1 MRTIGARAGT
11 LLLTLWLA
19 GLAGALLVRLGPGF
33 GIDEQELDPRLST
46 QTRAAW
52 RASHENER
60 HVGRFYLHF
69 LVRTL
74 RGDLGVSRSLDRP
87 VAELLRERFPTTLRT
102 VALGLAIGW
111 VAGLLLAAADHCA
124 RSAAIDLMAALMSG
138 TLLCL
143 PASLMALLFVFL
155 GAPPG
160 LGIAALIAPRVF
172 RYAHDLFVNAAAA
185 PHVLT
190 AWARG
195 LAPLPILLRHILP
208 CVRTQLL
215 SLAGVSV
222 SIAFTASIPIE
233 AICDSPGIGQLA
245 WQAALAR
252 DLPLLVNLT
261 LLVAAVTVVGNA
273 VCGSKPAESEAV

>member
-1 MRTIGARAGT
+1 MRTIGARAGAM
-11 LLLTLWLA
+11 LLTLWLA

-33 GIDEQELDPRLST
+33 GIDEQELDPRLSA
-46 QTRAAW
+46 QTRAAL
-52 RASHENER
+52 RASHESER
-60 HVGRFYLHF
+60 HIGHFYLHF
-69 LVRTL
+69 LAGTI
-74 RGDLGVSRSLDRP
+74 RGDLGVSRSLGRP

-102 VALGLAIGW
+102 VVLGLAVGW
-111 VAGLLLAAADHCA
+111 VAGLLLAAVDHCS
-124 RSAAIDLMAALMSG
+124 RSAAVDLIAAGLSG
-138 TLLCL
+138 ALLCL
-143 PASLMALLFVFL
+143 PASLLALLFVFL
-155 GAPPG
+155 GAPAG

-172 RYAHDLFVNAAAA
+172 RYAHDLFLSAAAS

-195 LAPLPILLRHILP
+195 LAPLPILVRHILP
-208 CVRTQLL
+208 CVRPQLL
-215 SLAGVSV
+215 SLAGVSL

-261 LLVAAVTVVGNA
+261 LLVTAVTVVGNA
-273 VCGSKPAESEAV
+273 MCGGKPAESEAV